1 MWSVCASLSPT
12 QWLRANWLVSG
23 ETRKARPSDAV
34 PGPLRSVAHGMDAC
48 EALQMQ
54 DHMYILNSWFEG
66 MWLQPKHM
74 RVTVRDGIVLGMK
87 RRGGRK
93 GLRVDGAQYGE
104 YKLRTLSEERQSQVE
119 KMKAR

>member
-1 MWSVCASLSPT
+1 MQSRVHSGA
-12 QWLRANWLVSG
+12 LRTAWTL
-23 ETRKARPSDAV
+23 ARPC
-34 PGPLRSVAHGMDAC
+34 RC
-48 EALQMQ
+48 KTICI
-54 DHMYILNSWFEG
+54 ILNSWFEG